1 MTASLKVEKLVL
13 GLGLSGLGT
22 LWLLSNLGR
31 LDLLETLHRWWPSL
45 LVVWG
50 LLELAESARARGTRR
65 LP

>member
-1 MTASLKVEKLVL
+1 MTTSLKVEKLVL

-50 LLELAESARARGTRR
+50 LLELVGSARARGTRR

>member
-1 MTASLKVEKLVL
+1 MTASLKIEKLVL

-31 LDLLETLHRWWPSL
+31 LDLLDTLHRWWPSL

-50 LLELAESARARGTRR
+50 LLELAESARARGRRR

>member
-1 MTASLKVEKLVL
+1 MTASLRVEKLVL

-50 LLELAESARARGTRR
+50 LLELAESARARGMRR